1 MRQKL
6 AVKSSAIGL
15 CARLLAMVLSIISAR
30 LFVKYLG
37 MEIKGV
43 SGVIANILSLLQLAE
58 MGIGTAIIYALYQPI
73 VEKNKEEIKS
83 LMAFYKKAYNCIG
96 LMIFVIGCVVS
107 LFLKFFVGDTTY
119 SWKYVYLIYFIQLI
133 ASVSTY
139 LVGAYRRNLLYADQ
153 KQYITAIID
162 SVTNT
167 IFTIMRMFVIVYM
180 QSYIV
185 YLVLQLIQ
193 TLVSN
198 LIAYGATNK
207 YFPYLR
213 EKNVKPYDKMPELV
227 ENVKNVII
235 GKIGGVVYNST
246 DNIIISKF
254 VGVVAVG
261 YMTNYYTVK
270 SMIKTIVTSVTE
282 PVRPM
287 IGNYIREY
295 KEVDKSYQLFLS
307 YTFIRYFIANIVTVG
322 VLVMFNPF
330 IDLWMGEGYTLS
342 MLIPAFI
349 AIDMFID
356 IVHGPTWEFINV
368 LGLFKN
374 DRNMSYGGAVINI
387 VTSIILVIFMGTP
400 GVLLGTVIA
409 QCYYWIARAR
419 IVFKQYF
426 KDGVEIYIKRIIAY
440 IFVTAFDTAI
450 MLFLRYKLMP
460 VTNVLMFVLLCVI
473 SITLS
478 SFSVWLIWGRTEDF
492 WLMSNMIKKVLTR
505 KNRDKREDLCVSE

>member
-15 CARLLAMVLSIISAR
+15 FAKLLTMVLSIISTR
-30 LFVKYLG
+30 LFVDYLG
-37 MEIKGV
+37 IEIKGV
-43 SGVIANILSLLQLAE
+43 SGIIANILSLLQLAE

-73 VEKNKEEIKS
+73 VENKKEEIKS
-83 LMAFYKKAYNCIG
+83 LMAFYKKAYNYIG
-96 LMIFVIGCVVS
+96 LLILVIGSVVS
-107 LFLKFFVGDTTY
+107 LFLKFFVGKTTY
-119 SWKYVYLIYFIQLI
+119 SWKYVYLIYFIQLA

-139 LVGAYRRNLLYADQ
+139 LVGAYRRNLLYANQ
-153 KQYITAIID
+153 KQYITTIID
-162 SVTNT
+162 AVTNAV
-167 IFTIMRMFVIVYM
+167 FTIARMIVIVYL

-185 YLVLQLIQ
+185 YLVLQLVQ
-193 TLVSN
+193 TVTSN
-198 LIAYGATNK
+198 LIASVATNH
-207 YFPYLR
+207 YFPYLK
-213 EKNVKPYDKMPELV
+213 EKNVEPYDKMSELIG
-227 ENVKNVII
+227 NVKNVII

-261 YMTNYYTVK
+261 YMTNYYTIK
-270 SMIKTIVTSVTE
+270 TLIKTIVTSVTE

-295 KEVDKSYQLFLS
+295 KDVSKSFQLFLS
-307 YTFIRYFIANIVTVG
+307 YTFIRYFIANIVVVG
-322 VLVMFNPF
+322 MLVMINPF
-330 IDLWMGEGYTLS
+330 IDIWLGEGYTLS

-374 DRNMSYGGAVINI
+374 DRNMSYAGAIINL
-387 VTSIILVIFMGTP
+387 VTSIALVMVMGTP

-409 QCYYWIARAR
+409 QCYYWTARAC

-426 KDGVEIYIKRIIAY
+426 RMGVGIYVRRVISY
-440 IFVTAFDTAI
+440 SLVTLVDTVI
-450 MLFLRYKLMP
+450 MLFLRYKIMP
-460 VTNVLMFVLLCVI
+460 VTTIPLFVLLCIMSVAISCISVVI
-473 SITLS
+473 
-478 SFSVWLIWGRTEDF
+478 IWGKTEEF
-492 WLMSNMIKKVLTR
+492 AIMLNMVKSLISR
-505 KNRDKREDLCVSE
+505 KGRKHHAEN

>member
-6 AVKSSAIGL
+6 AIKSSAIGL
-15 CARLLAMVLSIISAR
+15 CARLLAMILSIISTR
-30 LFVKYLG
+30 LFVEYLG
-37 MEIKGV
+37 IEIKGV
-43 SGVIANILSLLQLAE
+43 SGLIANILSLLQLAE

-83 LMAFYKKAYNCIG
+83 LMAFYKKAYNYIG
-96 LMIFVIGCVVS
+96 ILIFFIGCGAS
-107 LFLKFFVGDTTY
+107 FFLKFVVGETSY

-139 LVGAYRRNLLYADQ
+139 LLGAYRRNLLYADQ
-153 KQYITAIID
+153 KQYITTIID
-162 SVTNT
+162 SITNT
-167 IFTIMRMFVIVYM
+167 IFTIIRMFVIVYM
-180 QSYIV
+180 QSYIA
-185 YLVLQLIQ
+185 YLLLQLLQ
-193 TLVSN
+193 TLISN
-198 LIAYGATNK
+198 IVAYVATDR

-213 EKNVKPYDKMPELV
+213 EKNVKPYDKMSELIG
-227 ENVKNVII
+227 NVKNVII
-235 GKIGGVVYNST
+235 GKVGGVVYNST
-246 DNIIISKF
+246 DNILISKF

-270 SMIKTIVTSVTE
+270 TMIKTIVTSVTE

-295 KEVDKSYQLFLS
+295 KDVNKSYQLFLS

-322 VLVMFNPF
+322 VLVMSNPF
-330 IDLWMGEGYTLS
+330 IDLWLGEGYTLS
-342 MLIPAFI
+342 LLIPALI

-374 DRNMSYGGAVINI
+374 DRNMSYGGAVINLI
-387 VTSIILVIFMGTP
+387 TSIILATFMGTS

-409 QCYYWIARAR
+409 QCYYWIARAK

-426 KDGVEIYIKRIIAY
+426 KEGVGIYIRRIVAY
-440 IFVTAFDTAI
+440 ILVTFFDTVI

-460 VTNVLMFVLLCVI
+460 ITNIGMFVALCAI
-473 SITLS
+473 SVFVS
-478 SFSVWLIWGRTEDF
+478 SISVWMIWGRTEEF
-492 WLMSNMIKKVLTR
+492 MLMVNMTKKILIR
-505 KNRDKREDLCVSE
+505 KK